1 MKEEG
6 VIETHTQRQE
16 KKNRPFTSLKRNS
29 EFTGTLKMRTEK
41 ELFSYHCI
49 CEWWE

>member
-6 VIETHTQRQE
+6 VIETHTHRQE
-16 KKNRPFTSLKRNS
+16 KNRLFTSLKRNS
-29 EFTGTLKMRTEK
+29 EFTGTSKMRTEK

-49 CEWWE
+49 CE